1 MKKETP
7 LKSTEKSVPGPPIAT
22 GILGKVVMEDSEAL
36 ARNGMSSKVVEKY
49 LKISDFLKHILNNPD
64 IFLDQKF
71 EGIQTKEEE
80 RKILLDFLKSFL
92 LTVQDSIDYE

>member
-1 MKKETP
+1 
-7 LKSTEKSVPGPPIAT
+7 
-22 GILGKVVMEDSEAL
+22 MEDSEAL

>member
-1 MKKETP
+1 MNV
-7 LKSTEKSVPGPPIAT
+7 LKKSVRKRHSLNI
-22 GILGKVVMEDSEAL
+22 
-36 ARNGMSSKVVEKY
+36 KY

-92 LTVQDSIDYE
+92 LTVQDSIDYESTIKVSIEQNI